1 MSVRDVIDRW
11 DREDHER
18 RQQDAL
24 RLAGFHQR
32 ESDEAARRA
41 AGTARAAQQHASSLQ
56 QHASS
61 LADDL
66 HSAERR
72 IEELE
77 QELAAGMED
86 QPGDKEKAAA
96 LRALSARWPALEAA
110 ERVAEA
116 LMVWAAGHSN
126 AVSCD
131 TFGYSFG
138 TGCGACPGCA
148 VNAAYRAYLAA
159 RA

>member
-77 QELAAGMED
+77 QELEEQIAWRSPWLFCPFCGRLRTHGGIAGCVCR
-86 QPGDKEKAAA
+86 EKGEEHAHA
-96 LRALSARWPALEAA
+96 
-110 ERVAEA
+110 
-116 LMVWAAGHSN
+116 
-126 AVSCD
+126 
-131 TFGYSFG
+131 
-138 TGCGACPGCA
+138 
-148 VNAAYRAYLAA
+148 
-159 RA
+159 